1 MICNPYI
8 LLSRVNTYLRDMKKT
23 LKQICELEDD
33 LPCEETVIDILAKI
47 GYKYDEESNQFKKR

>member
-23 LKQICELEDD
+23 LEQICELEDD
-33 LPCEETVIDILAKI
+33 LPCKESVIDILAKI